1 MSLPWNPTCPVQ
13 FESNKHEFLAIPS
26 DDSCPHCRT
35 SCLTAHSPPLT
46 PLHRL
51 CPSLKFVFV
60 MMAALVHL
68 WQWATIFGAWILRHQ
83 QLKKRWL
90 ESVGIKCLSKMEN
103 KLHANTCST
112 SCAESWSMKRLD
124 KFSCNI
130 YHIKFCY
137 TWHWWKPGLRRDI
150 IRYHFM
156 ASNEQSSLPPL
167 IGYSSWKKNISVAL
181 INPFCCSTLLAK
193 EEFRGTKR
201 VNRLMAI
208 AT

>member
-1 MSLPWNPTCPVQ
+1 MLPSRRLRAPTLRRPANPRRRLRRQRNAWMILVKVKKKVHLSVTKKLRHKGKDFRTCKCTNLEIRMSLPWNPTCPVQ

-112 SCAESWSMKRLD
+112 SCAES
-124 KFSCNI
+124 
-130 YHIKFCY
+130 
-137 TWHWWKPGLRRDI
+137 
-150 IRYHFM
+150 
-156 ASNEQSSLPPL
+156 
-167 IGYSSWKKNISVAL
+167 
-181 INPFCCSTLLAK
+181 
-193 EEFRGTKR
+193 
-201 VNRLMAI
+201 
-208 AT
+208 